1 MATAVSSGSPVAGS
15 LTAEQILANARAMAP
30 AIAARSQE
38 IEALRRLPADLV
50 AELRAAGF
58 FRMGR
63 SRAKGGPQMTL
74 MQHLEVIEVLARADP
89 SVGWCVKIGTDSGLL
104 AEFLPPA
111 ASARLL
117 PEPDMITAGQFTT
130 AHGTLERVDG
140 GYMLNGRFPFGSGVT
155 HADVVMSGGALLD
168 SGQPVIG
175 PGGIPEGR
183 LAFCRADQLVI
194 EDTWHTHG
202 LRGSGSNHYRA
213 ENLFIPED
221 QALRIEEAMF
231 ANRDPLYSS
240 GFNWVTTMAAVP
252 LGTARRAI
260 DEAKAGIHVRKAGMP
275 PRPMAETVQAR
286 EAVAKAETAWG
297 AADAFLYRAAEE
309 FWSELELGTPAVE
322 TKGRLALANVNCF
335 RMAAEV
341 TRQLFDLLGANVIF
355 EGSPLER
362 LARDAL
368 TLNQHMIVAQPAVET
383 YGAMM
388 LGKEHPSPLY

>member
-1 MATAVSSGSPVAGS
+1 MATAVGSEEGAEGS
-15 LTAEQILANARAMAP
+15 LTAEQILNNARALAP
-30 AIAARSQE
+30 AIAARSEE

-50 AELRAAGF
+50 AELRAAGM

-63 SRAKGGPQMTL
+63 SRAKGGPQMSL
-74 MQHLEVIEVLARADP
+74 PQHLAVIEVLAYADP
-89 SVGWCVKIGTDSGLL
+89 SVGWCVKIGTDSGLI

-117 PEPDMITAGQFTT
+117 PDPDMITAGQFTT
-130 AHGTLERVDG
+130 GHGKLEPVEG
-140 GYMLNGRFPFGSGVT
+140 GYVLNGRFPFGSGVT
-155 HADVVMSGGALLD
+155 HADVVMSGGVITRD
-168 SGQPVIG
+168 GQLVFG
-175 PGGIPEGR
+175 ENGLPEGR
-183 LAFCRADQLVI
+183 LAFCRADELVI

-221 QALRIEEAMF
+221 QVLRIEEAMF
-231 ANRDPLYSS
+231 AERDPLYSS

-252 LGTARRAI
+252 LGAARRAL
-260 DEAKAGIHVRKAGMP
+260 DEARARVLARWAGV
-275 PRPMAETVQAR
+275 PRREMADTVQAR
-286 EAVAKAETAWG
+286 EAIARAETAWG
-297 AADAFLYRAAEE
+297 AAEAFLYRAAEE
-309 FWSELELGTPAVE
+309 FWAELAAGTPRVE

-335 RMAAEV
+335 RMAADV
-341 TRQLFDLLGANVIF
+341 TRQMFDLLGANVVF
-355 EGSPLER
+355 DGSLLER

-368 TLNQHMIVAQPAVET
+368 TLNQHMIIAQPAVET

>member
-1 MATAVSSGSPVAGS
+1 MATAVSADETGSGS
-15 LTAEQILANARAMAP
+15 LTAERILANAREMGP
-30 AIAARSQE
+30 PIAARSEE
-38 IEALRRLPADLV
+38 IEALRRLPDDLV
-50 AELRAAGF
+50 AELRTAGF

-74 MQHLEVIEVLARADP
+74 PQHLEVIEVLAHADP

-117 PEPDMITAGQFTT
+117 PDPDMITAGQFTT
-130 AHGTLERVDG
+130 AHGTVERVEG
-140 GYMLNGRFPFGSGVT
+140 GYVLNGRFPFGSGVT
-155 HADVVMSGGALLD
+155 HADVVMSGAALIENGA
-168 SGQPVIG
+168 PVLG
-175 PGGIPEGR
+175 PGGMPEGR
-183 LAFCRADQLVI
+183 LAFCRADELTV

-202 LRGSGSNHYRA
+202 LRGSASNHYRA
-213 ENLFIPED
+213 DGVFIPED
-221 QALRIEEAMF
+221 QALRIEDAMF

-260 DEAKAGIHVRKAGMP
+260 DEAKALVHKRRSGL
-275 PRPMAETVQAR
+275 PRRPQAETVQAR
-286 EAVAKAETAWG
+286 EAIAKAETLWG
-297 AADAFLYRAAEE
+297 AAHAFLYRAAEE
-309 FWSELELGTPAVE
+309 FWAELERGKPAVE
-322 TKGRLALANVNCF
+322 TKGRLALANVNAF

-341 TRQLFDLLGANVIF
+341 TRQLFDLIGANVIF
-355 EGSPLER
+355 QGSVLER

-388 LGKEHPSPLY
+388 LGQAHPSPLY